1 MDYIMNNAKHK
12 YTSNSIT
19 IGFENCEYITIPNK
33 FIHTLNIIKP
43 QINEQHININWNG
56 QFTYYNQEKAATLFF
71 VVIKINEE
79 YKQFLE
85 KQYSEM
91 ETADLKHPNKNNAK
105 NNQKQF
111 DLDQLV
117 NNTIQQLKRDD
128 ISHCTINDN
137 NESVDKQIIPLHWTG
152 NDYQN
157 EALSYFHGKNESNK
171 NELDELLCIM
181 TTSLPQN
188 IINDLQD
195 QINNIFNV
203 SYDDEYKIIDKR
215 ISKHISFL

>member
-1 MDYIMNNAKHK
+1 MI
-12 YTSNSIT
+12 IT
-19 IGFENCEYITIPNK
+19 NR
-33 FIHTLNIIKP
+33 L
-43 QINEQHININWNG
+43 INR
-56 QFTYYNQEKAATLFF
+56 L
-71 VVIKINEE
+71 
-79 YKQFLE
+79 
-85 KQYSEM
+85 
-91 ETADLKHPNKNNAK
+91 
-105 NNQKQF
+105 
-111 DLDQLV
+111 
-117 NNTIQQLKRDD
+117 
-128 ISHCTINDN
+128 
-137 NESVDKQIIPLHWTG
+137 LHWTG

-215 ISKHISFL
+215 ISTHISFL